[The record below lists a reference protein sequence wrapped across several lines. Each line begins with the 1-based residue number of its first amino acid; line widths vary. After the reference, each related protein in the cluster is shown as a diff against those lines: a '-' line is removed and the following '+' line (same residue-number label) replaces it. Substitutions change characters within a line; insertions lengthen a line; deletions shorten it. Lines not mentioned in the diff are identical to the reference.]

1 MFRET
6 HRSQKNS
13 ILVMRSFTMCEI
25 LTHCHQQRPDFYIN
39 QECKARGFNRAIK
52 EKKKIISDGYSVP
65 FHSFVESS
73 SIDRSINPETRMG
86 KIKDKGREGREIEKK
101 VRLF

>member
-13 ILVMRSFTMCEI
+13 ILVTRSFTTCEI
-25 LTHCHQQRPDFYIN
+25 LTYCHQQRPDFYIN

-73 SIDRSINPETRMG
+73 SINRSINPETRMG
-86 KIKDKGREGREIEKK
+86 KIKDKGREGRKRDREKS
-101 VRLF
+101 